1 ENKFSP
7 GGIAT
12 NNSSWKNVTDRYI
25 TSNIIEQFEGIKYAA
40 FDHNWKTL
48 LLDNIMLPDR
58 YVITGLKFERESG
71 TSSFMLKVYATEFD
85 FNSGLLNAE
94 SSKWFYYTNFD
105 KESNI
110 AIRKSIELTAPD
122 DPTRCQIYDY
132 DKETH
137 KSIKFQHTDRHK
149 DAGQNTVPFFDAQPV
164 DTQPPFPLSGIGLF
178 HRHKDG
184 FGGYIAPR
192 IFTAE
197 VFRNIKTISSIKE
210 S

>member
-1 ENKFSP
+1 
-7 GGIAT
+7 
-12 NNSSWKNVTDRYI
+12 
-25 TSNIIEQFEGIKYAA
+25 
-40 FDHNWKTL
+40 
-48 LLDNIMLPDR
+48 
-58 YVITGLKFERESG
+58 LKFERKNR
-71 TSSFMLKVYATEFD
+71 TSSFMLKVHATEFD

-94 SSKWFYYTNFD
+94 SSKWFFHKNSD
-105 KESNI
+105 KKSDI
-110 AIRKSIELTAPD
+110 ASRRSIKLTAPD
-122 DPTRCQIYDY
+122 DPTRCLIYDY

-137 KSIKFQHTDRHK
+137 KSIKFQHTDIHK

-197 VFRNIKTISSIKE
+197 VSRNIKTIRSINKSKKPKNPPISQIHHQNQDIE
-210 S
+210 IKSI